1 MGEVMQ
7 HMDLVSDGTPWRD
20 YLSDLILHGVKLG
33 LDNIRQL
40 LEGAGHPERAYPSV
54 HLAGTNGKG
63 SAAAF
68 LDTILRQS
76 GLRVGKFTSPHLLDI
91 RERFQVNGVPIP
103 EDRMR
108 DQILRFREIAS
119 EMPSPPTFFEM
130 NTAIAFG
137 WFRGE
142 RVDAA
147 VVETG
152 MGGRHDATNVLLP
165 EACGITNIA
174 LDHTRY
180 LGDTLE
186 AIAFEKAGILKP
198 GVVCVTGPLPE
209 GAAGVIGK
217 RAREVGAPLVTAG
230 KDYAVSVS
238 GPPLAP
244 LLTLRHEALC
254 LEQVPLGLSGAHQA
268 ANAAV
273 AALIAALLPPPL
285 GPAPRDGIV
294 RGLAETRWPGR
305 MEKVLETPPVF
316 LDVAHNPD
324 GMRALAACFTKA
336 VVVFAVSSDKAAGEM
351 VEIIRPVASPLLL
364 TSYQGARSL
373 SVEALSD
380 VAGGTPHICCRGLP
394 EALEEGMAHASPETP
409 LLVCGSIYAAG
420 EARRI
425 LMSRHGAAAPVF

>member
-1 MGEVMQ
+1 MQ

-68 LDTILRQS
+68 LDTILRRA

-91 RERFQVNGVPIP
+91 RERFQVNGIPIP
-103 EDRMR
+103 EERMR

-119 EMPSPPTFFEM
+119 AMPSPPTFFEM

-137 WFRGE
+137 WFCGE
-142 RVDAA
+142 RVDVA

-186 AIAFEKAGILKP
+186 EIASEKAGILKP
-198 GVVCVTGPLPE
+198 GVPCVTGPLSDGP
-209 GAAGVIGK
+209 AGVIRR
-217 RAREVGAPLVTAG
+217 RACEVRAMLVMAG
-230 KDYAVSVS
+230 KDYEASVS
-238 GPPLAP
+238 GSPMEP
-244 LLTLRHEALC
+244 LLTLRHDALA
-254 LEQVPLGLSGAHQA
+254 LDRVPLGLSGGHQG

-273 AALIAALLPPPL
+273 AALIAAHLPPPL
-285 GPAPRDGIV
+285 GPVPRDCIM

-324 GMRALAACFTKA
+324 GMRALAASFPRA
-336 VVVFAVSSDKAAGEM
+336 VVVFAVSADKEAAKM
-351 VEIIRPVASPLLL
+351 LEIIRPAAAPLIL
-364 TSYQGARSL
+364 TAYTGARSL
-373 SVEALSD
+373 SAAELSEM
-380 VAGGTPHICCRGLP
+380 AAEIPHLPCRCLAD
-394 EALEEGMAHASPETP
+394 ALEAGLARATADTP